1 MRLLFESANRH
12 SKKGNVQILLYDR
25 DMLDECVCQP
35 PSHDCYFN
43 QCNICKNRQLFIQNY
58 PLSEIMPDDMDN
70 EQDSDG
76 DSSSNSDE
84 NDEDSSCQV

>member
-1 MRLLFESANRH
+1 MNVYANLH
-12 SKKGNVQILLYDR
+12 HMTAISTNAIFAKIDSYLSKII
-25 DMLDECVCQP
+25 P
-35 PSHDCYFN
+35 
-43 QCNICKNRQLFIQNY
+43 
-58 PLSEIMPDDMDN
+58 SEIMPDDMDN